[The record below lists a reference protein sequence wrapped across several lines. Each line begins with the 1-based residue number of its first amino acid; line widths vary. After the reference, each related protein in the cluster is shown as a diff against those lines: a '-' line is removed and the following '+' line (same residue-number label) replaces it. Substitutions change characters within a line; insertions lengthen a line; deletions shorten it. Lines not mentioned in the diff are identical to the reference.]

1 MQFGV
6 RTERSAVSQKKFRLN
21 KNFQMEMIRMLE
33 NPEVRAMAL
42 IGFARVNGVIQPMLM
57 VSEDFPDGESFMNDL
72 YDLSDSYLNF
82 KEVKEKSEEIKNA
95 KS

>member
-1 MQFGV
+1 
-6 RTERSAVSQKKFRLN
+6 
-21 KNFQMEMIRMLE
+21 MEMIRMLE